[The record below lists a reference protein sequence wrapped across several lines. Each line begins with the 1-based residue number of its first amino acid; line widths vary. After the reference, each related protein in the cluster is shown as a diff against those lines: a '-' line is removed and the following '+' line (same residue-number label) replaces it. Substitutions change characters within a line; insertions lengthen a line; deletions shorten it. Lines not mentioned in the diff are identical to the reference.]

1 MHRMFPT
8 LRRWGWSLLAAAA
21 FQAGTTQLTAQDVQK
36 DGLTLPPPTKI
47 GDLGGSRLF
56 VVGPNITKT
65 VGMTRP
71 PGATEDPLIEKVHNE
86 NPKVARVQT
95 IPGDPRHV
103 LITGLSAG
111 TSRLTFTAKDGREE
125 IFEVRVPSD
134 EEPLREEQRK
144 DFLAAVR
151 KAAPTA
157 AIDAVVM
164 PNNTVVLSGWLA
176 SPQDTMVGVAC
187 ARAIFGAQAN
197 VVDTMRVG
205 GVMQV
210 QVECVVAVV
219 NRSKLRNATFNFV
232 MGHNRSYFV
241 GSVLNASTFN
251 NNVSSTGGGGAV
263 SAASAFASTATLPFA
278 ILTNQGAFNG
288 FLDALKT
295 EKMAKV
301 QSEPRVITLSGK
313 AAQFI
318 SGGETPLLTTSGVG
332 SPSVSYR
339 SFGTT
344 ITVLPIVLGNGKIH
358 LDVAPVVSSRNDAN
372 GVVIPGAVNTVI
384 PGFDTRGCQVS
395 VQLEDGQTLA
405 IGGMIQHTVNGAV
418 SKIPLLGDM
427 PYLGFFFSS
436 KSFTDAEEELII
448 LVTPRLVDPLACCQ
462 LPERLPTRLTRNP
475 DDFELFLEQLLEL
488 PRGQRQT
495 CGPNGC
501 YQAGYHN
508 GPTAGAFPC
517 GDATGSLRG
526 RAGCSTCGSGSC
538 STGTC
543 ATGTGVTGGCSNGSC
558 AAGPATAHHASTETP
573 RVANLPT
580 VPVTPVSMPQNV
592 APPVIPGVPMEHPA
606 PTPALRLQ
614 GGETPG
620 GQ

>member
-1 MHRMFPT
+1 MFPA
-8 LRRWGWSLLAAAA
+8 LRRLGWSLLAAAA
-21 FQAGTTQLTAQDVQK
+21 FQAGTSELTAQELQPVQ
-36 DGLTLPPPTKI
+36 GGGALQLPPPAKI
-47 GDLGGSRLF
+47 NDFGGARTF
-56 VVGPNITKT
+56 IVAPNITKT
-65 VGMTRP
+65 VGMSRP
-71 PGATEDPLIEKVHNE
+71 AGTTEDPLIEKVHNE

-103 LITGLSAG
+103 LITGLTAG
-111 TSRLTFTAKDGREE
+111 SSRLTFTGKDGREE
-125 IFEVRVPSD
+125 ILEVRVPSD

-144 DFLAAVR
+144 NFLDAVR

-164 PNNTVVLSGWLA
+164 PNNTVILSGWIA
-176 SPQDTMVGVAC
+176 SPQDTMVIVAC
-187 ARAIFGAQAN
+187 ARSIFGAQAN

-219 NRSKLRNATFNFV
+219 NRSKIRNATFNWLL
-232 MGHNRSYFV
+232 GHNRSYYV
-241 GSVLNASTFN
+241 GSVLSASTFN
-251 NNVSSTGGGGAV
+251 NTASSTGGNGAFT
-263 SAASAFASTATLPFA
+263 AANLLSSSATLPFA
-278 ILTNQGAFNG
+278 ILTNQGAFTAY
-288 FLDALKT
+288 LDALKT
-295 EKMAKV
+295 ESMAKI
-301 QSEPRVITLSGK
+301 QAEPRVITLSGK

-318 SGGETPLLTTSGVG
+318 SGGETPVLTTSGVG

-358 LDVAPVVSSRNDAN
+358 LDVAPIVSSRNDAN
-372 GVVIPGAVNTVI
+372 GVVIPGAVNTVV

-405 IGGMIQHTVNGAV
+405 IGGMTQHSVNGSV
-418 SKIPLLGDM
+418 RKVPVLGDL

-436 KSFTDAEEELII
+436 KTFTDQDEELII
-448 LVTPRLVDPLACCQ
+448 LVTPRLVDPLACTQ
-462 LPERLPTRLTRNP
+462 LPDRLPTRLTRNP

-495 CGPNGC
+495 CGPNGH
-501 YQAGYHN
+501 YEAGYKN

-517 GDATGSLRG
+517 GDATRRLHD
-526 RAGCSTCGSGSC
+526 RAGCSTCGTGTC

-543 ATGTGVTGGCSNGSC
+543 ATNGCTNGSC
-558 AAGPATAHHASTETP
+558 ATAPATANNARFDVPQT
-573 RVANLPT
+573 ANLPAA
-580 VPVTPVSMPQNV
+580 PVTPVSMPQTV
-592 APPVIPGVPMEHPA
+592 APPVIPAAPMEHPA

-614 GGETPG
+614 DGETPG